1 MKIKNIATA
10 LLLAAALQ
18 SCVVEVPKREYSNNR
33 EQRYFIPLPPPAP
46 ESVVFAGEE
55 VLIDKEDR
63 VERLDRE
70 LLSFTYSQASTVTAL
85 KRAGK
90 IFPQIEPI
98 LKQYGIPDDLKYL
111 AVIESTLS
119 IGARSYAGATGLW
132 QFMPATA
139 REFGLVVNDYI
150 DERYNLERETVAAC
164 KYLKKAYKRFGD
176 WMTVAA
182 SYNAGMKGIN
192 DKLDRQLVENGMD
205 LWLVEET
212 SRYMFR
218 LLAAKML
225 FDDPAQFGYKLGSRD
240 VYHYKEPRERI
251 TVSHTIRN
259 LATFAKEHNC
269 SYGAFRR
276 ANLWI
281 RTDALINPTGK
292 SYTIT
297 IP

>member
-1 MKIKNIATA
+1 MKIKLTLLT
-10 LLLAAALQ
+10 LLLGAVLQ

-33 EQRYFIPLPPPAP
+33 EQRFFHPLPPPAP
-46 ESVVFAGEE
+46 ESVMFAGEE
-55 VLIDKEDR
+55 VVIDKEDR
-63 VERLDRE
+63 AERLDRE
-70 LLSFTYSQASTVTAL
+70 LLSFTYSHVSTVTAL

-111 AVIESTLS
+111 AVIESTLNL
-119 IGARSYAGATGLW
+119 GARSYAGAVGLW

-139 REFGLVVNDYI
+139 REFGLVVNDNI

-164 KYLKKAYKRFGD
+164 KYLRKAYKRFGD

-192 DKLDRQLVENGMD
+192 DKLDRQLAENGMD

-240 VYHYKEPRERI
+240 VYHYHEPRERI
-251 TVSHTIRN
+251 TVGHSIHD
-259 LATFAKEHNC
+259 LATFAKEHDC

-281 RTDALINPTGK
+281 RTDALINPSGK
-292 SYTIT
+292 SFTII